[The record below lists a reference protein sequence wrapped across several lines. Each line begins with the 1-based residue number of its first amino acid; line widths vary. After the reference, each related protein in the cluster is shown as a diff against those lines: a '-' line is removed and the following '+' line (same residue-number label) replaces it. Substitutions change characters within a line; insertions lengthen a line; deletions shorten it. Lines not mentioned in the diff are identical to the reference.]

1 MCLVI
6 MCHFAKDKLHIFV
19 KVVFN
24 CRGTKVSVDWS
35 QCHACK
41 MENAA
46 RRSVYSSAFSDP
58 IVTAV
63 CLGFCNVTG
72 LYQLCIACLSNS

>member
-1 MCLVI
+1 

-19 KVVFN
+19 KVIFN
-24 CRGTKVSVDWS
+24 CRGMKVSVDWS

-46 RRSVYSSAFSDP
+46 RRSIYSTAFSDP
-58 IVTAV
+58 IVMEV
-63 CLGFCNVTG
+63 CLGFWNFTG
-72 LYQLCIACLSNS
+72 LFSAVYRLPQ